1 MRCITSAVPLVA
13 IWMTLVT
20 PAFSEITDRE
30 VRQSIQ
36 RGVEFLKSRQDK
48 KNGSWPEHPVQPGG
62 LSALCTLALINS
74 GVGLNDPSVQKAL
87 DYLRSFDK
95 PEMTYSVALRTMV
108 LCAGDPKKDLLVIRR
123 NVKWLEAIQLRNGN
137 RKGAWGYSSRRGNGD
152 NSNTQFA
159 LLALNEAA
167 RVGVE
172 VSEATWR
179 LALDY
184 WKRTQMD
191 NGAWGYYEGQPPT
204 GSMTCAGIS
213 SMVIAS
219 GRLTSGHSSIN
230 GDQVLC
236 CGGGGDN
243 EKVERALVWLGNKFS
258 VRANPNDRMWLL
270 YYLYGVERVGR
281 LTGRRFIGK
290 HDWYREGAEMLVRE
304 QDDFSG
310 YWRGTGAT
318 ESNPLVGTSLALLFL
333 SKGRRPVVV
342 SKVKYAGGSDWDN
355 HAGGIP
361 NLVRTVEMSWEREL
375 TWQTIDLRM
384 ATVEDLLESPVLFLS
399 GKESLNLNREQ
410 IENLRAYV
418 KQGGFIFAEACDG
431 NGCNGKAFDRT
442 FRDLMKRMFPDSPL
456 RLLPSDHP
464 VWFAEAKVNADYMSP
479 LYGIDACCRT
489 SIVYCPQN
497 LSCFWELS
505 VPGREV
511 EAAEKV
517 RNEIEACVR
526 TGQNVIAYAT
536 NRVLKQKLDRP
547 DMALADNGEPDI
559 AHGVLMI
566 PKLGHNGGS
575 DDAPNSLANLLR
587 FVRQKVEVRT
597 NGEHL
602 VLPATSGSLYEY
614 PIVFVHGRRDFRW
627 TAAERKALADFLAN
641 GGFVFADSICASPE
655 FAQAFRREMS
665 AILPGERVERI
676 PPHHPLFSTEY
687 GGFDLSRVTLNDPKL
702 RRDDDRLETRQTKI
716 TPLLEGIQYDGRLAV
731 VFSPYD
737 ISCALESSASLDCK
751 GYVRTDAAK
760 IGTNI
765 ILFALQQ

>member
-1 MRCITSAVPLVA
+1 
-13 IWMTLVT
+13 
-20 PAFSEITDRE
+20 
-30 VRQSIQ
+30 
-36 RGVEFLKSRQDK
+36 
-48 KNGSWPEHPVQPGG
+48 

-74 GVGLNDPSVQKAL
+74 GIGLDDPAVRKGL
-87 DYLRSFDK
+87 DYLRSFEK

-108 LCAGDPKKDLLVIRR
+108 LCAADPKKDLLVIRR
-123 NVKWLEAIQLRNGN
+123 NVKWLEAIQLKDGN

-172 VSEATWR
+172 VSDSTWR

-184 WKRTQMD
+184 WKRTQLQ

-213 SMVIAS
+213 SVVIAS
-219 GRLTSGHSSIN
+219 GRLTSGNSSIQ
-230 GDQVLC
+230 GGQIQC
-236 CGGGGDN
+236 CGGGMDHQ
-243 EKVERALVWLGNKFS
+243 EVERALVWLGNKFS
-258 VRANPNDRMWLL
+258 VRTNPNDRMWLL

-318 ESNPLVGTSLALLFL
+318 ESKPLVSTSLALLFL

-342 SKVKYAGGSDWDN
+342 SKLKHQDGRDWDN

-361 NLVRTVEMSWEREL
+361 NLVREIEMSWEREL
-375 TWQTIDLRM
+375 TWQTIDLRL
-384 ATVEDLLESPVLFLS
+384 ATVDDLLESPVLFLS

-410 IENLRAYV
+410 IENLRTYV
-418 KQGGFIFAEACDG
+418 NQGGFIFAEACHG
-431 NGCNGKAFDRT
+431 NGCNGEAFDRT
-442 FRDLMKRMFPDSPL
+442 FRELAKRMFPDSPL
-456 RLLPSDHP
+456 RLLPADHP
-464 VWFAEAKVNADYMSP
+464 VWFAEAKVDPQYMRP

-489 SIVYCPQN
+489 SVVYCPEN

-511 EAAEKV
+511 EAPENV
-517 RNEIEACVR
+517 RQEIEARVR

-547 DMALADNGEPDI
+547 EVMLADQDEPDI
-559 AHGVLMI
+559 DRGVLVV

-575 DDAPNSLANLLR
+575 DDAPNSLSNLLR
-587 FVRQKVEVRT
+587 FVRQKVEIRAS
-597 NGEHL
+597 GERL
-602 VLPATSGSLYEY
+602 LLPATSGTLYEY
-614 PIVFVHGRRDFRW
+614 PVVFVHGRRDFRW
-627 TAAERKALADFLAN
+627 TPAERKGIADFLAN
-641 GGFVFADSICASPE
+641 GGFIFADAICASPE
-655 FAQAFRREMS
+655 FADAFRREMS
-665 AILPGERVERI
+665 AILPGENMERI
-676 PPHHPLFSTEY
+676 PPQHPLFSTEY
-687 GGFDLSRVTLNDPKL
+687 GGFDLARVTLNDPKL
-702 RRDDDRLETRQTKI
+702 RLAEDPLETRQSKI
-716 TPLLEGIQYDGRLAV
+716 TPLLEGMQLEGRLAV

-737 ISCALESSASLDCK
+737 LSCALESSASLDCK